1 MSEIKVDTV
10 KGRDGV
16 VRVGDSGDTITVPS
30 GATLTTT
37 DTTLNLPATVT
48 ATTES
53 KTNKIS
59 PASGTAFTFGD
70 SGDTFTIPSG
80 VTLANSGTASGFGAG
95 PVLISSHTAT
105 DTTSIEITS
114 GIDSTYDEY
123 VLYFI
128 NLEIDYN
135 GSQIAFQGSSD
146 GGSSYGI
153 AKTTTVFTATHSE
166 SGSSSLTYQTG
177 QDLAQSTA
185 AQPISYQQGGNAP
198 SDECLCGEMHIYSP
212 SSTTYV
218 KHFTVETQFYTLNDE
233 SRNWF
238 GAGYW
243 NTTSAINAL
252 KFSAVQGNIQAG
264 TIKMYGI
271 A

>member
-59 PASGTAFTFGD
+59 PASGTAFTLGD

-95 PVLISSHTAT
+95 PVLISESDGNRHLHQYRNTFRSL
-105 DTTSIEITS
+105 TT
-114 GIDSTYDEY
+114 TYDEY
-123 VLYFI
+123 IFYLYK
-128 NLEIDYN
+128 YTA
-135 GSQIAFQGSSD
+135 IALLTESKIAYFKANRLVAQTGF
-146 GGSSYGI
+146 GI
-153 AKTTTVFTATHSE
+153 EEMTTTVIYCHS
-166 SGSSSLTYQTG
+166 
-177 QDLAQSTA
+177 
-185 AQPISYQQGGNAP
+185 
-198 SDECLCGEMHIYSP
+198 
-212 SSTTYV
+212 
-218 KHFTVETQFYTLNDE
+218 
-233 SRNWF
+233 
-238 GAGYW
+238 
-243 NTTSAINAL
+243 
-252 KFSAVQGNIQAG
+252 
-264 TIKMYGI
+264 
-271 A
+271 